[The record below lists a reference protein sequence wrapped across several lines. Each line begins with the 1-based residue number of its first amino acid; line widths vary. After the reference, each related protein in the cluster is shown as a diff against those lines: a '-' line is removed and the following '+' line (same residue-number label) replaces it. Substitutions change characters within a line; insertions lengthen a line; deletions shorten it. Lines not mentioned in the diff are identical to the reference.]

1 MNNLVQ
7 QLEASPPV
15 TSPVQSGRSTP
26 WRKAELAVLIHYN
39 FYLSFIFALT
49 IGRLV
54 FEKRAF
60 YYCNPLQH
68 SLLLPVFFV
77 WLTSEIPRLYVGQ
90 RGILLDKLPE
100 MAAFVLL
107 SFFPQVFNILYL
119 GFLQEILL
127 PLDTALGG
135 TMLVFVLMELAL
147 AWRFLRAIV
156 TR

>member
-90 RGILLDKLPE
+90 RYEATLLLCSS
-100 MAAFVLL
+100 MCV
-107 SFFPQVFNILYL
+107 
-119 GFLQEILL
+119 
-127 PLDTALGG
+127 
-135 TMLVFVLMELAL
+135 
-147 AWRFLRAIV
+147 
-156 TR
+156 